1 MCGIIGGVG
10 KLDYRKFL
18 LSGLR
23 KLDYRGYDSAGLC
36 YEKNG
41 EIELYKVAGRVDD
54 LSKAVPEF
62 SDADLGIAHTRWAT
76 HGEPNK
82 VNAHPHYSMNKVFYI
97 VHNGVIENYR
107 SLKNL
112 LKNKGYSFHTETDTE
127 IIADLLEASYLKKR
141 DVLNAIYETMRV
153 LQGSYACAIM
163 CKNESKLY
171 FMKKASPLLIG
182 LGKNANYLASDA
194 LPMVEYT
201 DKFIDLED
209 GEYGFLS
216 PEKVSL
222 YIGGKSIN
230 PVITGRD
237 AARYDYD
244 LDGYPHFMLKEIE
257 ESPSVIHT
265 LADNYFDGTDYLF
278 DKKMLK
284 LLQGAE
290 DIVFLACGT
299 SYYASLVGVEF
310 MHRLGKRSEAYIG
323 SEWAYYPTSST
334 KKTVYVLVSQ
344 SGETADLILCQKFLL
359 DKGLPNIAVTNT
371 KGSTIER
378 KADYSVLLYAGL
390 EVAVAATK
398 SYMAQVTALALL
410 ANAVEERTGTVAD
423 LDILI
428 ASLSDIVARKEEI
441 HKIAKRIVASRDAF
455 YVGRGYDYLASLEC
469 SLKLKEISYV
479 HAEAY
484 PGGELK
490 HGPIALIEKSTP
502 VIGFVSDQLS
512 ALALRN
518 NLTELSSRGATI
530 LIVAS
535 KALAQ
540 PEDDFLYSDVP
551 AYLAIL
557 PEVMFG
563 QYLSY
568 YVALEKGLPIDKP
581 RNLAKSVTVE

>member
-18 LSGLR
+18 LTGLS

-36 YEKNG
+36 YRKDG
-41 EIELYKVAGRVDD
+41 EISLYKVAGRVSD
-54 LSKAVPEF
+54 LDKATPQF
-62 SDADLGIAHTRWAT
+62 SDAVVGIAHTRWAT

-82 VNAHPHYSMNKVFYI
+82 VNAHPHFSMNKKFYI

-112 LKNKGYSFHTETDTE
+112 LKTKGYSFHTETDTE
-127 IIADLLEASYLKKR
+127 IIADLLEMSYLQKK
-141 DVLNAIYETMRV
+141 DVLNAILETMRV

-163 CKNESKLY
+163 CADSDNLY

-194 LPMVEYT
+194 LPMVDYT
-201 DKFIDLED
+201 DKFIDLDD
-209 GEYGFLS
+209 GEYGILTPS
-216 PEKVSL
+216 DVSL
-222 YIGGKSIN
+222 YIGGKSID

-244 LDGYPHFMLKEIE
+244 LGTYPHFMLKEIE
-257 ESPSVIHT
+257 ESPNVIHT

-284 LLQGAE
+284 MLQGAE
-290 DIVFLACGT
+290 DVVFLACGT
-299 SYYASLVGVEF
+299 SYYASLMGVEF
-310 MHRLGKRSEAYIG
+310 MHRIGKRSEAFIG
-323 SEWAYYPTSST
+323 SEWAYYPSIPN
-334 KKTVYVLVSQ
+334 KKTVYILVSQ
-344 SGETADLILCQKFLL
+344 SGETADLILCQKFLV
-359 DKGLPNIAVTNT
+359 DKGLPNIAITNT

-378 KADYSVLLYAGL
+378 KADYSCLLYAGL

-398 SYMAQVTALALL
+398 SYMAQVSLMAMLT
-410 ANAVEERTGTVAD
+410 NAVEGRVNVIPD
-423 LDILI
+423 LDVLI
-428 ASLSDIVARKEEI
+428 AALNDIVARQDEI
-441 HKIAKRIVASRDAF
+441 HNIAKRISAARDAF

-469 SLKLKEISYV
+469 SLKLKEISYI

-490 HGPIALIEKSTP
+490 HGPIALIEKDTP
-502 VIGFVSDQLS
+502 VIGFVSDPLS

-535 KALAQ
+535 KALAS
-540 PEDDFLYSDVP
+540 PDDDFAYSDVP
-551 AYLAIL
+551 PYLSVL

-568 YVALEKGLPIDKP
+568 FVALEKGLPIDKP